1 VFVSGSADSACDD
14 QIIVNQGAGTKM
26 GLQVSLKSINYL
38 KAVFTALMAAY
49 GIICARNPA
58 EFHFLDRVNLIAHE
72 AGHLF
77 FGWFGEF
84 IMVLGG
90 TIGQLF
96 VPAALTGYFYLR
108 REFFSA
114 AVTFFWVGQN
124 FLNISVYAKDAQAM
138 ALPLVSIGGGDAIH
152 DWHYI
157 LTKVGLLRW
166 DQAVGNTWYSIG
178 VVIIVAAVICG
189 FSCSFQQEESE
200 TV

>member
-1 VFVSGSADSACDD
+1 MFVSGSADSACDD

-26 GLQVSLKSINYL
+26 GLQVSLKSRNYL

-58 EFHFLDRVNLIAHE
+58 EFHVLDRVNLIAHE

-138 ALPLVSIGGGDAIH
+138 ALPLVSIGGGDAVH